1 MPDPG
6 TIGPGVGV
14 VPTICN
20 KEKLLWKYESIVLS
34 IKTVVISLGN
44 EVLIE
49 SLLPVNGLAQ
59 FGQLGHWVG
68 QVEQDPRKIRI

>member
-20 KEKLLWKYESIVLS
+20 KKLLWKYVSIVL
-34 IKTVVISLGN
+34 IISLGN

-59 FGQLGHWVG
+59 FGQLGH
-68 QVEQDPRKIRI
+68 

>member
-1 MPDPG
+1 ME
-6 TIGPGVGV
+6 
-14 VPTICN
+14 ICIN
-20 KEKLLWKYESIVLS
+20 SL
-34 IKTVVISLGN
+34 ISLGN

-68 QVEQDPRKIRI
+68 QVEQDPRKIRIKLVTSDMEA

>member
-6 TIGPGVGV
+6 TLGPGVGE

-20 KEKLLWKYESIVLS
+20 KEKLLWKYVSIVLS

-44 EVLIE
+44 KVLIE

-59 FGQLGHWVG
+59 LGQLGH
-68 QVEQDPRKIRI
+68 